1 MTIFLWVNRKYLL
14 SLFLSASPTKPE
26 DLKNVRLEKV
36 IQRAHKEKNK
46 EYIRTPQRQIILIVA
61 QSRGAAYAEKEIIS
75 QYIKCIV
82 HRDLVITKMASKH
95 TS

>member
-26 DLKNVRLEKV
+26 DLKKVSLEKV
-36 IQRAHKEKNK
+36 LQRAHTEKNTYPTK
-46 EYIRTPQRQIILIVA
+46 ANHLDCSTIA
-61 QSRGAAYAEKEIIS
+61 GGAAHPEKEIVS

-82 HRDLVITKMASKH
+82 HTDLVVTKMASRH